1 MKQAYLLSGRKCPEC
16 RVVEK
21 MLHEIE
27 SEIGVSLKNI
37 DVETMSYE
45 FAFELLSQ
53 SIYVGRTPTML
64 MKEDGKFKILFIGIP
79 NIEDLRDM
87 LKGDNIERGS

>member
-79 NIEDLRDM
+79 DIEDLREM
-87 LKGDNIERGS
+87 LKGGNIERGS